1 VTIVAPVTR
10 ERRSDSGAVV
20 GGSAP
25 ERPLAFLFGAV
36 SVAALAVAEGGFF
49 PSAWP
54 WATVGLA
61 AAGAIGLLLRHHVA
75 FGRLDLVML
84 IALGAFTAWIALSGV
99 WSDDATASLREARRA
114 LLYLA
119 GLVAALIVVDVR
131 FVRPLLGGV
140 VTAITAV
147 ALVGLV
153 SFDGGGSLEGPLG
166 YANALGILVVFA
178 LLLLV
183 ALTATVAARSRLARV
198 ALGVCAAL
206 LLATLVL
213 TASRGAWVSL
223 VGGLLVV
230 AVVRRPRIA
239 LAAAPLAAAGA
250 VAAGVL
256 LDLGDRPYY
265 WRAALEQYRTAPL
278 TGTGAGTFA
287 EAWLQFRP
295 DDLTLLDTPQ
305 VMDAHSLYLETL
317 AELGPV
323 GIVLLAAALA
333 VPLVAAGR
341 RRREPWV
348 AGVAGCY
355 GAYLIHAGLDWDW
368 EMPAVTFSAL
378 LCGVA
383 LLVAARDRELALG
396 RRGRAACLAMLAATV
411 AFSLASEV
419 PEQTAGYG
427 ARGHLP

>member
-1 VTIVAPVTR
+1 MTE
-10 ERRSDSGAVV
+10 ERRSDSGAAV
-20 GGSAP
+20 GVSSLG
-25 ERPLAFLFGAV
+25 RPLAFLFGAV
-36 SVAALAVAEGGFF
+36 SVAALAAADGGFF

-54 WATVGLA
+54 WATTGLA
-61 AAGAIGLLLRHHVA
+61 AAGAIGLLLRHHVS

-84 IALGAFTAWIALSGV
+84 SALGAFTAWVALSGV
-99 WSDDATASLREARRA
+99 WSDDETASLREARRA

-119 GLVAALIVVDVR
+119 GLVAALAVADVR

-153 SFDGGGSLEGPLG
+153 SFDGGSLEGPLG

-183 ALTATVAARSRLARV
+183 ALTATTRSRLERG

-206 LLATLVL
+206 LVATLVL
-213 TASRGAWVSL
+213 TDSRGAWVSL

-230 AVVRRPRIA
+230 AAVRRPRIA

-250 VAAGVL
+250 VGAGAL

-265 WRAALEQYRTAPL
+265 WRAALEQYRARPL

-305 VMDAHSLYLETL
+305 VMDAHSLYLEAL

-355 GAYLIHAGLDWDW
+355 AAYLIHAGLDWDW

-383 LLVAARDRELALG
+383 LLAAARDRGLALG
-396 RRGRAACLAMLAATV
+396 RRGRAACLAILAATA
-411 AFSLASEV
+411 AFSLAS
-419 PEQTAGYG
+419 GSS
-427 ARGHLP
+427 